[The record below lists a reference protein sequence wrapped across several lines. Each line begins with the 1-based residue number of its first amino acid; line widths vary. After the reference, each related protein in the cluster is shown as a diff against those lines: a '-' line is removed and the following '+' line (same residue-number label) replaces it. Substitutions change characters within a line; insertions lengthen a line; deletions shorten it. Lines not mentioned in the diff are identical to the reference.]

1 MADSFNDLEKIA
13 KECKLHIVEEN
24 KNKINLEPFVFYQ
37 EIDYHKE
44 GSTKVG
50 NIYLQFIGRA
60 IYSPK
65 TNELGI
71 DWNGNP
77 PELMIMGINGYLKE
91 RHKQEPKD
99 LILNKKGELEE
110 YKVINS

>member
-1 MADSFNDLEKIA
+1 MKDSFNDLEKIA
-13 KECKLHIVEEN
+13 KEHKIHIVEEG
-24 KNKINLEPFVFYQ
+24 KDKHSLEPFIFYQ
-37 EIDYHKE
+37 ELNYPKK

-71 DWNGNP
+71 DWVGKP

-91 RHKQEPKD
+91 RYKQEPKD
-99 LILNKKGELEE
+99 LILNKKGGFEE
-110 YKVINS
+110 YKIITS